1 MKTRLCLDIFLRLWG
16 NKVKILLLEDEL
28 MLNESIVEFLESSG
42 HAVDSFVD
50 GLQALASIKEN
61 LYDLLILDI
70 TVPGMDGLTFLEHIH
85 SLKIHAPAIYI
96 SALVDIEDISR
107 AYNLGCYDYL
117 KKPFHL
123 KELTLRMD
131 RIKLSNEVPRVHL
144 RLSKNYSYDQE
155 HSNLLFSGEPQTL
168 TKRQSQIID
177 LLARNRGMVVN
188 FDQFSEYIW
197 SDSIVD
203 NATIRAEVNRLKK
216 TLKEDIISN
225 IRGMGYMIE
234 KP

>member
-1 MKTRLCLDIFLRLWG
+1 M
-16 NKVKILLLEDEL
+16 KILLLEDEV
-28 MLNESIVEFLESSG
+28 MLNESICEYLESDG
-42 HAVDSFVD
+42 HAIETFFD
-50 GLQALASIKEN
+50 GLKAYEAIKEN
-61 LYDLLILDI
+61 SYDLLILDI
-70 TVPGMDGLTFLEHIH
+70 NVPGIDGLSFLEKIH
-85 SLKIHAPAIYI
+85 TLKIHVPAIYI

-123 KELTLRMD
+123 KELSLRID
-131 RIKLSNEVPRVHL
+131 RLVVTNETPRVHL

-155 HSNLLFSGEPQTL
+155 HSTLLFNSVSQTL
-168 TKRQSQIID
+168 TKKQSQIID
-177 LLARNRGMVVN
+177 LLARNRGRVVD
-188 FDQFSEYIW
+188 FDRFQAYVWDEV
-197 SDSIVD
+197 IVD

-216 TLKEDIISN
+216 TLQEDVIQN

>member
-1 MKTRLCLDIFLRLWG
+1 M
-16 NKVKILLLEDEL
+16 KILLLEDEV
-28 MLNESIVEFLESSG
+28 MLNESIQEFLESEG
-42 HAVDSFVD
+42 HSVDTYFD
-50 GLQALASIKEN
+50 GLKAFDDLKSKS
-61 LYDLLILDI
+61 YDLLILDI
-70 TVPGMDGLTFLEHIH
+70 NVPGLDGLTFLERLHE
-85 SLKIHAPAIYI
+85 LKIHAPTIYI

-123 KELTLRMD
+123 KELALRLD

-155 HSNLLFSGEPQTL
+155 HNTLIFQGESQVL

-177 LLARNRGMVVN
+177 LLARNRGRVVD
-188 FDQFSEYIW
+188 FEQFSLYVWDEN
-197 SDSIVD
+197 IVD
-203 NATIRAEVNRLKK
+203 NATIRAEINRLKK
-216 TLKEDIISN
+216 SLHEDVIIN
-225 IRGMGYMIE
+225 VRGMGYMID

>member
-1 MKTRLCLDIFLRLWG
+1 M
-16 NKVKILLLEDEL
+16 KILLLEDEV
-28 MLNESIVEFLESSG
+28 MLNESIQEFLESEG
-42 HAVDSFVD
+42 HSVDTFFD
-50 GLQALASIKEN
+50 GLKAFDNIKSRS
-61 LYDLLILDI
+61 YDLLILDI
-70 TVPGMDGLTFLEHIH
+70 NVPGLDGLTFLERLHE
-85 SLKIHAPAIYI
+85 LKIHAPTIYI

-123 KELTLRMD
+123 KELALRLD

-155 HSNLLFSGEPQTL
+155 HNTLIFQGESQVL

-177 LLARNRGMVVN
+177 LLARNRGRVVD
-188 FDQFSEYIW
+188 FEQFSLYVWDENV
-197 SDSIVD
+197 VD
-203 NATIRAEVNRLKK
+203 NATIRAEINRLKK
-216 TLKEDIISN
+216 SLHEDVIIN
-225 IRGMGYMIE
+225 VRGMGYMID